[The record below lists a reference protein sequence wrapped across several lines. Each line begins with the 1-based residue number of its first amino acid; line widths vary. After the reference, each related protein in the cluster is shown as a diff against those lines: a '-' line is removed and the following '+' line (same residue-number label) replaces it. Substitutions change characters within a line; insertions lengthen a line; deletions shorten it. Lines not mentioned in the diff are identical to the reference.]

1 MSEISGINDFAK
13 SIFEAIKIFVKFGGD
28 FLINVPNYLKTLI
41 DFFITYVV
49 EFPIILVS
57 MFGELPIFVQT
68 GLTVVVYAL
77 YIAFMFR
84 LVKLI
89 VPFLQE
95 VLYGKFRFKYS

>member
-1 MSEISGINDFAK
+1 MSEITGFVEFAQ
-13 SIFEAIKIFVKFGGD
+13 SIFDSIGIFLSFVGH
-28 FLINVPNYLKTLI
+28 FLLNIPNYFKTLI

-77 YIAFMFR
+77 YIALMFR
-84 LVKLI
+84 LLKLI
-89 VPFLQE
+89 VPFL
-95 VLYGKFRFKYS
+95 